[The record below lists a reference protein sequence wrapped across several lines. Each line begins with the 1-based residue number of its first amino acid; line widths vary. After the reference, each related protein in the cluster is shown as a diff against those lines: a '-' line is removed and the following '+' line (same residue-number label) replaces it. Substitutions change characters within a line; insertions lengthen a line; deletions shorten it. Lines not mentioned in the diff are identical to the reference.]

1 MIESDIIKDLEQQI
15 ENLKITIKLK
25 DDIID
30 LYKNKQDI
38 VNVPFGISAPLQT
51 FNSYTG
57 DVIPNPIEITS

>member
-1 MIESDIIKDLEQQI
+1 MTDKEIIKDLEQQI

-38 VNVPFGISAPLQT
+38 VNVPFVVPYIYKEI
-51 FNSYTG
+51 YTG
-57 DVIPNPIEITS
+57 DIIPNPVETIC